1 MGCFGVENKI
11 EFNSRLE
18 FSENCMTAIGRL
30 LVLKTPRLKTCVL
43 AVTMAALPWFANAA
57 GLGRLNVLSGLGQP
71 FRGEI
76 DLVSV
81 QAGESDSLVVSLAP
95 PEAFSTAQISYPPS
109 ALGLRFNIEKRGG
122 GQYYVTINSAQA
134 ITEPYLDL
142 LVELNW
148 ASGRIQ
154 REYTALI
161 DPVGYAPSVA
171 TGNTTKFSPSV
182 LPGARST
189 GTIKSSSAKT
199 TKTAVVQDTQAKE
212 VVASTEPRKESASKE
227 PSADSYTTK
236 GGDTLSSVAK
246 KIKPD
251 GVSLDQVLVSLYRN
265 NSDAFD
271 GNMNRLKRGKILRVQ
286 SAQEMQQLSTK
297 EATKEVQVQSANW
310 SEYRSKLGEAAA
322 KATPRDLTEQ
332 STGGKITAKVEDQG
346 ASAVDKNKDVL
357 KLSKAADATKK
368 TVDNTKLLA
377 LEEEV
382 TARQK
387 ALNEANQRVAELQK
401 NVADM
406 EKLAAMRAKASAV
419 TASAP
424 VVIASAVE
432 VAASDVVAASEVAAA
447 SETVASVVAT
457 SAPVAT
463 VKKRIEVVAETPE
476 EPGFVDGLFENPL
489 ALGGGAL
496 AILLGAGGL
505 WYARRRQRPGVFEDS
520 IITGGDLKAN
530 TVLGS
535 TGGGVVS
542 TQSTEN
548 SFLTDFSRQGLGTID
563 TDEVDPIAE
572 AEVYMAYG
580 RDAQAEEILK
590 DALQKDPSRHEIRMK
605 LLDIY
610 SARKDRVS
618 FEEHASAL
626 FAITGGKGIHWENAA
641 ENGRAI
647 DPENPLY
654 QALDSR
660 AGLVDT
666 SVIAS
671 AAGVGVGSL
680 VAGSALLDV
689 TEPDLSQSLDENLD
703 FELDLD
709 ASQNASDLPS
719 FEADLAEVIQ
729 PAAALDL
736 NVAELPFENASELS
750 FDSAVMDIANEAN
763 DQDLDFALPV
773 ASTNDE
779 MLALDLP
786 IDLGSTSNSAIAE
799 LADLDVLADFDLD
812 AALNP
817 VQEVPAQFTSNK
829 IDEFDSMADS
839 LDLDIS
845 TPLDAADDG
854 LVENLSA
861 IDLPEL
867 SAPDLPKA
875 EVVQVDEVVAGL
887 DDVGLD
893 FDFDLN
899 EESAM
904 ASSLEASSI
913 IGGMDAPLNDISLDL
928 DVAATDSELDFA
940 ADDPVQTK
948 IDLARAYI
956 DMGDVEGAR
965 EILQE
970 ALQEGSAEQQGT
982 AKNLLADL

>member
-1 MGCFGVENKI
+1 
-11 EFNSRLE
+11 
-18 FSENCMTAIGRL
+18 
-30 LVLKTPRLKTCVL
+30 VLKTPRLKTCVL
-43 AVTMAALPWFANAA
+43 AVTMAALPLFANAA

-81 QAGESDSLVVSLAP
+81 QPGEADSLVVSLAP

-109 ALGLRFNIEKRGG
+109 ALGLRFNIEKRAS
-122 GQYYVTINSAQA
+122 GQYYVTVNSAQA
-134 ITEPYLDL
+134 ITEPFLDL

-161 DPVGYAPSVA
+161 DPVGYAPSA
-171 TGNTTKFSPSV
+171 SFGSTAKFSPSV
-182 LPGARST
+182 LPGTRTT
-189 GTIKSSSAKT
+189 GVIKAPSAKT
-199 TKTAVVQDTQAKE
+199 AKAASTQDAQAKE
-212 VVASTEPRKESASKE
+212 VVESRKESTSSKE
-227 PSADSYTTK
+227 PAADSYTTK
-236 GGDTLSSVAK
+236 SGDTLSAVAK
-246 KIKPD
+246 RVKPD
-251 GVSLDQVLVSLYRN
+251 GVSLDQVLVSLYRSN
-265 NSDAFD
+265 TDAFD

-286 SAQEMQQLSTK
+286 SALEMQQLSAK

-322 KATPRDLTEQ
+322 KSAPRDLTEQ
-332 STGGKITAKVEDQG
+332 ATGGKITAKVEDQG

-357 KLSKAADATKK
+357 KLSKAADAAKK
-368 TVDNTKLLA
+368 SADNSKVLA

-382 TARQK
+382 AARQK

-406 EKLAAMRAKASAV
+406 EKLVAMKAKASAAV
-419 TASAP
+419 SAVASPTAAVSSTASAAE
-424 VVIASAVE
+424 VVASTASSE
-432 VAASDVVAASEVAAA
+432 VAAAASEVAASAVAA
-447 SETVASVVAT
+447 S
-457 SAPVAT
+457 PVAK
-463 VKKRIEVVAETPE
+463 VKKRVEIVADVPE
-476 EPGFVDGLFENPL
+476 EPGFVEGLFENPL

-535 TGGGVVS
+535 TGGGVIS

-610 SARKDRVS
+610 AARKDKVS

-626 FAITGGKGIHWENAA
+626 FAITGGKGHHWEHAA

-654 QALDSR
+654 QALDSN

-666 SVIAS
+666 SVLAPVAAVGAAAVAAS
-671 AAGVGVGSL
+671 ALSE
-680 VAGSALLDV
+680 V
-689 TEPDLSQSLDENLD
+689 TEPDLSQALDNDLD

-709 ASQNASDLPS
+709 PSQNLSDLS
-719 FEADLAEVIQ
+719 GFGAESSDALE
-729 PAAALDL
+729 PAQ
-736 NVAELPFENASELS
+736 ELQFNEPEPLPEDVNELS
-750 FDSAVMDIANEAN
+750 FDSVAMDLDNIDQPVAEVEEASSLLAAQN
-763 DQDLDFALPV
+763 DQ
-773 ASTNDE
+773 
-779 MLALDLP
+779 MMALDLP
-786 IDLGSTSNSAIAE
+786 IDLGVPATDSDGE
-799 LADLDVLADFDLD
+799 LASLDALADFDLD
-812 AALNP
+812 VALNP
-817 VQEVPAQFTSNK
+817 IQETVGELASPAMN
-829 IDEFDSMADS
+829 EFESMVDS

-845 TPLDAADDG
+845 APVDVFKEDEAESIFAELPDLNLPDSALEKGAQGDIETAAAD
-854 LVENLSA
+854 
-861 IDLPEL
+861 I
-867 SAPDLPKA
+867 
-875 EVVQVDEVVAGL
+875 
-887 DDVGLD
+887 GLD

-899 EESAM
+899 EGLSLGAAAENVPSAV
-904 ASSLEASSI
+904 
-913 IGGMDAPLNDISLDL
+913 MDVPLGDISLGL
-928 DVAATDSELDFA
+928 EAAATDSELDFA

-970 ALQEGSAEQQGT
+970 ALQEGSPEQQNT
-982 AKNLLADL
+982 AKSLLSDL

>member
-1 MGCFGVENKI
+1 M
-11 EFNSRLE
+11 
-18 FSENCMTAIGRL
+18 
-30 LVLKTPRLKTCVL
+30 LKTPRLKTCVL
-43 AVTMAALPWFANAA
+43 AVTMAALPLFANAA

-81 QAGESDSLVVSLAP
+81 QPGEADSLVVSLAP
-95 PEAFSTAQISYPPS
+95 PEAFATAQISYPPS
-109 ALGLRFNIEKRGG
+109 ALGLRFNIEKRAN
-122 GQYYVTINSAQA
+122 GQYYVTVNSAQA
-134 ITEPYLDL
+134 ITEPFLDL

-161 DPVGYAPSVA
+161 DPVGYAPSVSSGSTA
-171 TGNTTKFSPSV
+171 KFSPSV
-182 LPGARST
+182 LPGTRTT
-189 GTIKSSSAKT
+189 GVIKPPSAKISKAAST
-199 TKTAVVQDTQAKE
+199 QDAQAKE
-212 VVASTEPRKESASKE
+212 VVESRKESTSKE
-227 PSADSYTTK
+227 PAADSYTTK
-236 GGDTLSSVAK
+236 SGDTLSAVAK
-246 KIKPD
+246 RVKPD
-251 GVSLDQVLVSLYRN
+251 GVSLDQVLVSLYRSN
-265 NSDAFD
+265 TDAFD

-286 SAQEMQQLSTK
+286 SALEMQQLSAK

-322 KATPRDLTEQ
+322 KSAPRDLTEQ
-332 STGGKITAKVEDQG
+332 ATGGKITAKVEDQG

-357 KLSKAADATKK
+357 KLSKAADAAKK
-368 TVDNTKLLA
+368 SADNSKVLA

-382 TARQK
+382 AARQK

-406 EKLAAMRAKASAV
+406 EKLVAMKAKASAAV
-419 TASAP
+419 SAVASPTAVGSSTASAAE
-424 VVIASAVE
+424 VVASAVSSE
-432 VAASDVVAASEVAAA
+432 VTATASEVAASAVAA
-447 SETVASVVAT
+447 S
-457 SAPVAT
+457 PVAK
-463 VKKRIEVVAETPE
+463 VKKRVEIVADVPE
-476 EPGFVDGLFENPL
+476 EPGFIEGLFENPL

-535 TGGGVVS
+535 TGGGVIS

-590 DALQKDPSRHEIRMK
+590 DALHKDPSRHEIRMK

-610 SARKDRVS
+610 AARKDKVS

-626 FAITGGKGIHWENAA
+626 FAITGGKGHHWEHAA

-654 QALDSR
+654 QALDGN

-666 SVIAS
+666 SVLAPVAAVGAAAVAAS
-671 AAGVGVGSL
+671 ALSE
-680 VAGSALLDV
+680 V
-689 TEPDLSQSLDENLD
+689 TEPDLSQALDNHLD

-709 ASQNASDLPS
+709 PSQNLSDLS
-719 FEADLAEVIQ
+719 GFGAESGEALE
-729 PAAALDL
+729 PAQ
-736 NVAELPFENASELS
+736 ELQFNEPEPLPEDANELS
-750 FDSAVMDIANEAN
+750 FDSVAMDLDNIDQPLPGVEETSSLFAAQN
-763 DQDLDFALPV
+763 DQ
-773 ASTNDE
+773 
-779 MLALDLP
+779 MMALDLP
-786 IDLGSTSNSAIAE
+786 IDLGVPAVDSDGE
-799 LADLDVLADFDLD
+799 LEGLDALADFDLD

-817 VQEVPAQFTSNK
+817 IQETAGELASPAMN
-829 IDEFDSMADS
+829 EFESMVDS

-845 TPLDAADDG
+845 TPVDAFKQDEAESIFAELPDLNLPDNALEKGSQGDIETAAAD
-854 LVENLSA
+854 
-861 IDLPEL
+861 I
-867 SAPDLPKA
+867 
-875 EVVQVDEVVAGL
+875 
-887 DDVGLD
+887 GLD

-899 EESAM
+899 EGL
-904 ASSLEASSI
+904 SSGAAAENVSPAV
-913 IGGMDAPLNDISLDL
+913 MDVPLGDISLGL
-928 DVAATDSELDFA
+928 EVAATDSELDFA

-970 ALQEGSAEQQGT
+970 ALQEGSPEQQNT
-982 AKNLLADL
+982 AKSLLSDL

>member
-1 MGCFGVENKI
+1 M
-11 EFNSRLE
+11 
-18 FSENCMTAIGRL
+18 
-30 LVLKTPRLKTCVL
+30 LKTPRLKTCVL
-43 AVTMAALPWFANAA
+43 AVTMAALPLFVNAA

-76 DLVSV
+76 DLVFV
-81 QAGESDSLVVSLAP
+81 QPGEADSLVVSLAP
-95 PEAFSTAQISYPPS
+95 PDAFSTAQITYPS
-109 ALGLRFNIEKRGG
+109 SSLGLRFNIEKRGN
-122 GQYYVTINSAQA
+122 GQYYVTVNSAQA
-134 ITEPYLDL
+134 ITEPFLDL

-161 DPVGYAPSVA
+161 DPVGYAPSLA
-171 TGNTTKFSPSV
+171 SGSSTKFSPSV
-182 LPGARST
+182 LPGTRTT
-189 GTIKSSSAKT
+189 GAIKSTTSKPYKAVNQDVQTKEPVATESRKDSSA
-199 TKTAVVQDTQAKE
+199 Q
-212 VVASTEPRKESASKE
+212 ESVI
-227 PSADSYTTK
+227 DSYKTK
-236 GGDTLSSVAK
+236 GGDTLSAVAK
-246 KIKPD
+246 KIKPE
-251 GVSLDQVLVSLYRN
+251 GVSLDQVLVSLYRSN
-265 NSDAFD
+265 TDAFD

-286 SAQEMQQLSTK
+286 SALEMQQVGVK
-297 EATKEVQVQSANW
+297 EARKEVQVQSANW

-322 KATPRDLTEQ
+322 KAPARDLTEQ
-332 STGGKITAKVEDQG
+332 ASGGKITAKVEDQG

-357 KLSKAADATKK
+357 KLSKAADAAKK
-368 TVDNTKLLA
+368 SADNSKMLA

-382 TARQK
+382 AARHR
-387 ALNEANQRVAELQK
+387 ALNEANQRVEELQK

-406 EKLAAMRAKASAV
+406 EKLAAMRSKVVAPASAV
-419 TASAP
+419 ASPIPDAVKSSAP
-424 VVIASAVE
+424 ESI
-432 VAASDVVAASEVAAA
+432 ASDVAVVASNVAAA
-447 SETVASVVAT
+447 SEKAASAVVA
-457 SAPVAT
+457 SAPVAK
-463 VKKRIEVVAETPE
+463 VKKRVEVVADVPE
-476 EPGFVDGLFENPL
+476 EPGFVESLFENPL

-535 TGGGVVS
+535 TGGGVIS

-610 SARKDRVS
+610 AARKDKVS

-654 QALDSR
+654 QALDASS
-660 AGLVDT
+660 GLVDT
-666 SVIAS
+666 SVLAPAAVGVS
-671 AAGVGVGSL
+671 AAASL
-680 VAGSALLDV
+680 MTDV
-689 TEPDLSQSLDENLD
+689 TEPDVSESLDTDLD

-709 ASQNASDLPS
+709 PTKKKNDLS
-719 FEADLAEVIQ
+719 AFEAE
-729 PAAALDL
+729 PTEALESTDEFDFGIG
-736 NVAELPFENASELS
+736 ELPLDDGNELS
-750 FDSAVMDIANEAN
+750 FNVPMNDLTDVNESN
-763 DQDLDFALPV
+763 PEDKALSLPE
-773 ASTNDE
+773 AELSNE
-779 MLALDLP
+779 MMALDLP
-786 IDLGSTSNSAIAE
+786 IDLGVPSVDADAE
-799 LADLDVLADFDLD
+799 FASLDALADFDLD
-812 AALNP
+812 AALSP
-817 VQEVPAQFTSNK
+817 VQDSTVAMSSTVMN
-829 IDEFDSMADS
+829 EFESMADS

-845 TPLDAADDG
+845 SSIEELKDDSI
-854 LVENLSA
+854 ESF
-861 IDLPEL
+861 
-867 SAPDLPKA
+867 
-875 EVVQVDEVVAGL
+875 AGL
-887 DDVGLD
+887 ELPSLSDSVPESEDVAAGDVVLELGDIGLD
-893 FDFDLN
+893 FDFDLS
-899 EESAM
+899 EGVAPV
-904 ASSLEASSI
+904 AALD
-913 IGGMDAPLNDISLDL
+913 GGVAFGALDAPLGDISLGL
-928 DVAATDSELDFA
+928 DAAATDSELDFA

-970 ALQEGSAEQQGT
+970 ALQEGSPDQQNT
-982 AKNLLADL
+982 AKTLLSDL